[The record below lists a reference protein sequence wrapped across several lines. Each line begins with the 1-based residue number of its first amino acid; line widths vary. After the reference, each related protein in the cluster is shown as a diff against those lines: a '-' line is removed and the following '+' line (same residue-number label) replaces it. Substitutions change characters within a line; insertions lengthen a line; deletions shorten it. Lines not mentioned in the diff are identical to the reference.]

1 MNSEIKKAILEKI
14 KSYDKIIISRH
25 TRPDGDAI
33 GSTLGLAKIL
43 RLSFPEKKVL
53 VANDDYSEYV
63 SFLGKEDGPLSDE
76 EYKDA
81 LSIILDS
88 GTPSRISNKQY
99 TLAKE
104 IIKIDHHIDVEPYGN
119 ISWVEEERS
128 SACEMVVD
136 FYVTFKDELKFD
148 PDAALCLFTGMCTD
162 SGRFKYD
169 STSGDTLRLAAVC
182 LDQGI
187 DMDTLFARLYLEEF
201 DYYKFQSYVFGKMQ
215 ITENGV
221 AYIYVDKKMQKKFNL
236 NHEQASNVVSMLSEI
251 KGSIIWLAFID
262 NEDGSI
268 RVRLRSR
275 FTTVDKLGNK
285 YHGGGHAK
293 AAGGTV
299 YSKSEM
305 KALIADADAICKEF
319 KENNFYL

>member
-1 MNSEIKKAILEKI
+1 MSLETKKAILAKI
-14 KSYDKIIISRH
+14 KEYDKIIISRH

-128 SACEMVVD
+128 SACEMVID

-148 PDAALCLFTGMCTD
+148 KEAALCLYTGLCTD

-169 STSGDTLRLAAVC
+169 STSGETLRLAAVC
-182 LDQGI
+182 LDQGL
-187 DMDTLFARLYLEEF
+187 DTDTLFARLYLE
-201 DYYKFQSYVFGKMQ
+201 DYNYYKFESYVFGKMK

-221 AYIYVDKKMQKKFNL
+221 AYVYVDKKMQKKFNL
-236 NHEQASNVVSMLSEI
+236 SHEQASNVVSMLSEI

-262 NEDGSI
+262 NEDGTI

-285 YHGGGHAK
+285 YRGGGHAK
-293 AAGGTV
+293 AAGATV
-299 YSKSEM
+299 HNKSEM
-305 KALIADADAICKEF
+305 KALIAEADAICKDF
-319 KENNFYL
+319 KANNFYL